1 MLGAVFGD
9 IVGSFYEWNNVKTK
23 DFPLERPGTR
33 YTDDSVMTLAVAKWL
48 LEDPL
53 HSESHLIKCM
63 QKLGRG
69 HIRAGYGGRFK
80 EWLLSKDPQPYNSW
94 GNGSAMRVSPVAL
107 FANTLEET
115 LALAKT
121 TAIVTHNHSEGVKGA
136 LAVAECVFICREAKD
151 IDTAKE
157 EIRRT
162 ISQKYGYNLDRTLD
176 EIRPDYKFDVSCQGS
191 VPEAIIAFLES
202 MSLED
207 CVRNAISIGGD
218 SDTIAAIAC
227 SIYAAKKCADGDMLM
242 KRFEHYLPNE
252 LRRIMDEFER
262 RINNRRPIENSYE
275 VTKNIYAGE
284 YPRNKDDE
292 SSYAKLKQFE
302 NFGITHFVDLT
313 EAGELQPYEH
323 LLYEGAKYLRF
334 PIKDESI
341 PQSTE
346 SVRGLIAKIT
356 KAIKGNPKAKVYIHC
371 WGGVGRTGLV
381 VGCLLGEL
389 YKQGYDETLKRL
401 EQLFAVCPKSA
412 KRHTPETAE
421 QHKFIANYIQGLKHN
436 DTKASERNPKE
447 KEGVRRFVEAQNAVY
462 AGYKQALEEVR
473 NGRKVWHW
481 IWYVFPQMRGLG
493 HSERANYYGIAD
505 REEAEDYLLNFTLN
519 DRIHEISEA
528 LLQHKGKSVYRIF
541 GEIDAMKVQS
551 SMTLFDAISPD
562 DVFGKVLD
570 QFYGGVRDKRTLG
583 LLDEYEDDI
592 P

>member
-9 IVGSFYEWNNVKTK
+9 IIGSAYEWNNVKEK

-48 LEDPL
+48 LEDPS

-107 FANTLEET
+107 YTNTIQEALE
-115 LALAKT
+115 LARI
-121 TAIVTHNHSEGVKGA
+121 TAIVTHNHPEGVKGA
-136 LAVAECVFICREAKD
+136 LAVAESVFICREAKD
-151 IDTAKE
+151 IDTAKD

-202 MSLED
+202 TSLED
-207 CVRNAISIGGD
+207 CARNAVSIGGD

-227 SIYAAKKCADGDMLM
+227 SIYAAKKCADGDRLL
-242 KRFEHYLPNE
+242 KRFEHYLPND

-262 RINNRRPIENSYE
+262 RINNRQPIENSYE

-284 YPRNKDDE
+284 YPRNKDDD
-292 SSYAKLKQFE
+292 SSYAKMKQFE
-302 NFGITHFVDLT
+302 SFGITHFVDLT
-313 EAGELQPYEH
+313 EEGELQPYES
-323 LLYEGAKYLRF
+323 LLYKGAKYLRF
-334 PIKDESI
+334 PIRDVCV
-341 PQSTE
+341 PQSIE

-356 KAIKGNPKAKVYIHC
+356 KAIKGNSKAKVYIHC
-371 WGGVGRTGLV
+371 WGGVGRTGLI
-381 VGCLLGEL
+381 VGCLLVEL
-389 YKQGYDETLKRL
+389 YRQDYDETLKRL

-421 QHKFIANYIQGLKHN
+421 QHKFIASYIQGLKQN
-436 DTKASERNPKE
+436 DIKDSEGNP
-447 KEGVRRFVEAQNAVY
+447 KEGVRRFVDAQNAAY

-528 LLQHKGKSVYRIF
+528 LLQHKGKSVYKIF

-551 SMTLFDAISPD
+551 SMTLFDAISPN

-583 LLDEYEDDI
+583 LINEDEDDI
-592 P
+592 T